1 MKSTKRHPTRLKTLG
16 LSLLAIGICVVLI
29 SAFVGIMARKNERA
43 AEANFPPIG
52 QFVNVDGRQV
62 HALVTGTG
70 PDLILIHGASGNI
83 RDWTFDFVDQLKD
96 RYRVIVMDR
105 PGLGYTD
112 RADPALSGAWSTDA
126 ETPQQQARMLKAAA
140 DQLGVK
146 NPIVLGY
153 SFGGAVAMAWA
164 LEFPDHP
171 SGMVILSGATEP
183 WPGPLDLF
191 YRVNGSLIGGLITTP
206 LIAAFAREPRINAS
220 INSIFEPAE
229 PPKGYKEYIGGAL
242 VTRRASMRA
251 NTRQVLGLRPHLVEM
266 SKQYPGITLP
276 TEILHGDADT
286 IVPASIHA
294 RVLDTQLPNS
304 RLTILNGVGHMPHHT
319 NPADVISAIDRLRQT
334 P

>member
-1 MKSTKRHPTRLKTLG
+1 MG
-16 LSLLAIGICVVLI
+16 LSLLVIGICALLI
-29 SAFVGIMARKNERA
+29 STLVVIMARKNERA

-83 RDWTFDFVDQLKD
+83 RDWTFNFVDQLKD
-96 RYRVIVMDR
+96 NYRVIVMDR
-105 PGLGYTD
+105 PGLGYTE
-112 RADPALSGAWSTDA
+112 RADTALSGAWSTDA
-126 ETPQQQARMLKAAA
+126 ETLQQQARMLKAAA
-140 DQLGVK
+140 DQLDVK
-146 NPIVLGY
+146 NPILLGY
-153 SFGGAVAMAWA
+153 SFGGAVAIAWA

-183 WPGPLDLF
+183 WPGQLDRF
-191 YRVNGSLIGGLITTP
+191 YRVNGSLIGGLVITP
-206 LIAAFAREPRINAS
+206 LIAAFASEARINAS
-220 INSIFEPAE
+220 INSIFEPVE
-229 PPKGYKEYIGGAL
+229 PPEGYSEYIGGSL

-251 NTRQVLGLRPHLVEM
+251 NARQVLGLRPHLVEI

-294 RVLDTQLPNS
+294 HVLDTKLPSS
-304 RLTILNGVGHMPHHT
+304 RLTILSGVGHMPHHT
-319 NPADVISAIDRLRQT
+319 NPADVIAAIDRLRPT